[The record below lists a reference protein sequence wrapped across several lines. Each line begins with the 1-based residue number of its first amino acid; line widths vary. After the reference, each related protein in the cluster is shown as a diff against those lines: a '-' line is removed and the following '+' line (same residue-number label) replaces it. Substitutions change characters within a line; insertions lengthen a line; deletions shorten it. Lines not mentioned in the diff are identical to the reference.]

1 MQWATP
7 QGCTMA
13 GLTIRET
20 TDGCEDPFTD
30 RFRWLKLRECVFNT
44 RTDEE
49 PWWLSSKFLNCV
61 AWFVLISDS
70 IVSLRISSYL
80 LPVAERLKLIFQPSP
95 GGFKDIHFPGSM
107 EWQLNLTKQFFFNPL
122 IVGSSSIIFSDH
134 DDLWY
139 LHPRVGGTLFNPLS
153 GQISS
158 WLHVVTETWNGNWI
172 WITISKMAQLFSLVK
187 YDDLLRYRGNS
198 MGQWDD
204 GYPLV
209 ISYIVNPIW
218 GFLKS

>member
-1 MQWATP
+1 MICIDFWFYCQSSYIFVSTSS
-7 QGCTMA
+7 G
-13 GLTIRET
+13 
-20 TDGCEDPFTD
+20 
-30 RFRWLKLRECVFNT
+30 
-44 RTDEE
+44 RT
-49 PWWLSSKFLNCV
+49 SKTHLPAV
-61 AWFVLISDS
+61 AWWFQRYTFS
-70 IVSLRISSYL
+70 RIYGMTIK
-80 LPVAERLKLIFQPSP
+80 PHQTV
-95 GGFKDIHFPGSM
+95 
-107 EWQLNLTKQFFFNPL
+107 FFLNPL
-122 IVGSSSIIFSDH
+122 IVGSSGIIFSDH

-139 LHPRVGGTLFNPLS
+139 LHPRVRGTLFNPLS

-158 WLHVVTETWNGNWI
+158 WPHVVTETWNGNWI